1 MLDFLNPLYWA
12 GLFACGAQG
21 YDNTHGNWS
30 TSVILFAAFGGGVVR
45 DGAILHRFPVVLSL
59 DAIPEVCIAWL
70 GAIFQ
75 VLCTGKSWF
84 KIFLSFSDSFAVAT
98 FLVIGADAAQ
108 SHGCGPIL
116 VWASGVVT
124 ALGGGVLSALLSGSR
139 LRDILSGNVSY
150 RCIVIVATILYVFW
164 IYIGVSPLEAQC
176 TVVLLTGVSNLVL
189 SEWFQKLLRC
199 FMQKQVL
206 LTASL
211 KYTMILIILPPYL
224 WQKGEH
230 IDYRASKTYVLY
242 QQSWLRPQYHLM
254 QPT

>member
-1 MLDFLNPLYWA
+1 MLNFLNPLYWA

-21 YDNTHGNWS
+21 YNNTNRNWS

-45 DGAILHRFPVVLSL
+45 DGAILHRPPVVLSL

-70 GAIFQ
+70 GAMFQ
-75 VLCTGKSWF
+75 VLCAGKSVF
-84 KIFLSFSDSFAVAT
+84 KNLLFLTDSFAVST
-98 FLVIGADAAQ
+98 FLIIGADTAQ
-108 SHGCGPIL
+108 SHGCGPIV
-116 VWASGVVT
+116 VWISGVVT
-124 ALGGGVLSALLSGSR
+124 ALGGGVLSACLSGSR
-139 LRDILSGNVSY
+139 LQDVLSGNVPY
-150 RCIVIVATILYVFW
+150 RCIVIVATMLYVFW
-164 IYIGVSPLEAQC
+164 IYTGVSPLEAQC
-176 TVVLLTGVSNLVL
+176 TVVLLAGVSNLML

-224 WQKGEH
+224 WQKGEY
-230 IDYRASKTYVLY
+230 IYCRASKAYVLY
-242 QQSWLRPQYHLM
+242 QQPWLQPQYHLM

>member
-1 MLDFLNPLYWA
+1 MLDFLIPLYWA

-21 YDNTHGNWS
+21 YNNTRGNWS

-45 DGAILHRFPVVLSL
+45 DGAILHRPLAILSL

-70 GAIFQ
+70 GAMFQ
-75 VLCTGKSWF
+75 VLCAGKSVF
-84 KIFLSFSDSFAVAT
+84 KILLFLIDSFAVST

-108 SHGCGPIL
+108 SHGCGPIV

-124 ALGGGVLSALLSGSR
+124 ALGGGVLSAWLSGLR
-139 LRDILSGNVSY
+139 LQDILSSNVPY
-150 RCIVIVATILYVFW
+150 RCIVIVATMLYVFW
-164 IYIGVSPLEAQC
+164 IYTGVSPLEAQC
-176 TVVLLTGVSNLVL
+176 TVVLLTGVSNLML

-199 FMQKQVL
+199 FMQRQVL

-224 WQKGEH
+224 WQKGEC
-230 IDYRASKTYVLY
+230 IYCRASKAHTLY
-242 QQSWLRPQYHLM
+242 QQPWLRPQYHLM